1 MAQAS
6 ARKPRTSNPPP
17 ENAMTP
23 DRFFLFLTLGSMLII
38 GAALIR
44 KGLHEQRE
52 AKRIRDAMHRGDRLN
67 VVGMVLSTKPSRLTL
82 PKGSA
87 STEMLAALAFCLV
100 FSAILIVLVTCN
112 DAQDLATLIK
122 P

>member
-1 MAQAS
+1 
-6 ARKPRTSNPPP
+6 
-17 ENAMTP
+17 MTP
-23 DRFFLFLTLGSMLII
+23 DRFFLFLTIGSMLII
-38 GAALIR
+38 GVALIR
-44 KGLHEQRE
+44 KGVHEQRE

-82 PKGSA
+82 PKGDTTA
-87 STEMLAALAFCLV
+87 EMLAALAFCLV
-100 FSAILIVLVTCN
+100 ISALMILLLACN